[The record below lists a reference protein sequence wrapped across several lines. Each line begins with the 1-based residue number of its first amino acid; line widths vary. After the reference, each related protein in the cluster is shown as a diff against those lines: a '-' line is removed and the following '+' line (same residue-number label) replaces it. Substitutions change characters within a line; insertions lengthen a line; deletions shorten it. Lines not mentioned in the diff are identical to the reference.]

1 MPRAS
6 MWTLLTPLLVLAN
19 QLQVITLSES
29 DLLSTADLIDSISR
43 DCAVERVTDDNPAKL
58 LALQL
63 APAIPMVWGTGVF
76 ADAVAYRFTSQLAEN
91 AKLVAVHGEIPE
103 SQHNQVVVFDG
114 PLADA
119 AQENIFEDLDGVA
132 NAQFRLVLLR
142 DNHESERISR
152 RASIVSEIAQRR
164 KVPVSS
170 VSATGEHL
178 LHRLA
183 SLVAITDWASVY
195 TALALGIDPS
205 PIGPINELKARLAS
219 ERG

>member
-1 MPRAS
+1 M
-6 MWTLLTPLLVLAN
+6 
-19 QLQVITLSES
+19 
-29 DLLSTADLIDSISR
+29 
-43 DCAVERVTDDNPAKL
+43 
-58 LALQL
+58 
-63 APAIPMVWGTGVF
+63 
-76 ADAVAYRFTSQLAEN
+76 
-91 AKLVAVHGEIPE
+91 
-103 SQHNQVVVFDG
+103 
-114 PLADA
+114 
-119 AQENIFEDLDGVA
+119 
-132 NAQFRLVLLR
+132 
-142 DNHESERISR
+142 
-152 RASIVSEIAQRR
+152 SEIAQRR